1 MPKNNKYIDKIE
13 NALNDI
19 RPYLQ
24 SDGGDI
30 VLVGLTDDMTVK
42 VRLTGACG
50 TCDVSMMTLK
60 NGVETAIKNAV
71 PEIIKVVQVDWSGY
85 LELL

>member
-71 PEIIKVVQVDWSGY
+71 PEIIKVVQVD
-85 LELL
+85 

>member
-1 MPKNNKYIDKIE
+1 MSKNNKYIDKIE

-30 VLVGLTDDMTVK
+30 ELVGLTDDMTVK

-71 PEIIKVVQVDWSGY
+71 PEIIKVVQVD
-85 LELL
+85 

>member
-1 MPKNNKYIDKIE
+1 MSKNNKYIDKIE

-30 VLVGLTDDMTVK
+30 ELVGLTDDMTVK

-71 PEIIKVVQVDWSGY
+71 PEIIKVVQVDWSSY

>member
-1 MPKNNKYIDKIE
+1 MSKKHNKYLDKIE
-13 NALNDI
+13 NALHKI

-30 VLVGLTDDMTVK
+30 VLVELTSDMTVK

-60 NGVETAIKNAV
+60 NGVEIAIRNAV
-71 PEIIKVVQVDWSGY
+71 PEVSKVVQVT
-85 LELL
+85 

>member
-1 MPKNNKYIDKIE
+1 MSKNNKYIDKIE

-30 VLVGLTDDMTVK
+30 ELVGLTKNMTVK

-50 TCDVSMMTLK
+50 TCDVSMMTLR

-71 PEIIKVVQVDWSGY
+71 PEIIKVVQVD
-85 LELL
+85 